1 MVLETRRGFI
11 RLGLVVYDRPKYSP
25 ADSLTDGD
33 EDETVVDNRTL
44 FFFFMGTDTCASLP
58 ILSPLRALVIAKTLF
73 APVSRPM
80 WLWWW
85 WARPLLL
92 LLLLTGIWFANSGK
106 R

>member
-1 MVLETRRGFI
+1 MVLELRRGLV
-11 RLGLVVYDRPKYSP
+11 RLGLVVARGRLKYSP
-25 ADSLTDGD
+25 AGSLSDGD
-33 EDETVVDNRTL
+33 EDDTVEDIRTL
-44 FFFFMGTDTCASLP
+44 FFFFVGTDASPP

-73 APVSRPM
+73 APVSRPI
-80 WLWWW
+80 WLW